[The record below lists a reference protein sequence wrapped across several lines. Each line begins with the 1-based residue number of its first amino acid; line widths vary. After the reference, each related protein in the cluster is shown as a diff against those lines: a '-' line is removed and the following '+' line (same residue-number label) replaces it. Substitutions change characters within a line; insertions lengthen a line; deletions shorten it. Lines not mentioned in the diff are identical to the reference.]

1 MLQGQE
7 MRQGQGLFMNGQMRQ
22 ALHLLHLTNA
32 DLQAYLEEQ
41 AASNPLLELPQSDLP
56 PVQPMRSER
65 GQRDLLTHGVASEDD
80 GTARLPDMPLSLTDR
95 LYEQLRLSL
104 VEKTDLQ
111 IGAYLIEALDA
122 AGRLVDSAERFSLYT
137 GYPAEDIERVRQYMM
152 RFEPVGIFARS
163 LRECLAVQLHER
175 GALDAPME
183 KLLDHMNLLARGE
196 MARLARLCGVNL
208 ARLEAMVAELK
219 RLDPKPG
226 FDPGSETLPVRTA
239 DMIVSADGHGSW
251 TVELNTQTLPRVMLA
266 QDIQT
271 RVSLHGK
278 DVRPQD
284 RQVTWFMN
292 QWRTQANWLV
302 RGLELRCNTLLRV
315 AREIFRRQ
323 EKFLTV
329 GPSGLAPMT
338 LRDVAD
344 SIGVHESTVSRAV
357 FGKSIST
364 PQGLF
369 TLRFFFSSVLASAN
383 QQAHSAE
390 AVREVIRRL
399 VAGEQERAVL
409 SDDDLVRL
417 LLERGIVIA
426 RRTVAKYRE
435 LMNIPPSF
443 SRKRQ
448 IALRKGQHAA

>member
-1 MLQGQE
+1 
-7 MRQGQGLFMNGQMRQ
+7 
-22 ALHLLHLTNA
+22 
-32 DLQAYLEEQ
+32 
-41 AASNPLLELPQSDLP
+41 
-56 PVQPMRSER
+56 
-65 GQRDLLTHGVASEDD
+65 
-80 GTARLPDMPLSLTDR
+80 
-95 LYEQLRLSL
+95 
-104 VEKTDLQ
+104 
-111 IGAYLIEALDA
+111 
-122 AGRLVDSAERFSLYT
+122 
-137 GYPAEDIERVRQYMM
+137 
-152 RFEPVGIFARS
+152 
-163 LRECLAVQLHER
+163 
-175 GALDAPME
+175 
-183 KLLDHMNLLARGE
+183 
-196 MARLARLCGVNL
+196 
-208 ARLEAMVAELK
+208 
-219 RLDPKPG
+219 
-226 FDPGSETLPVRTA
+226 
-239 DMIVSADGHGSW
+239 
-251 TVELNTQTLPRVMLA
+251 
-266 QDIQT
+266 
-271 RVSLHGK
+271 
-278 DVRPQD
+278 
-284 RQVTWFMN
+284 MN

>member
-65 GQRDLLTHGVASEDD
+65 GQRDLLTHGMASEDD

-122 AGRLVDSAERFSLYT
+122 AGRLVDSAERLSLYT

-196 MARLARLCGVNL
+196 MARLVRLCGVNL

-239 DMIVSADGHGSW
+239 DMIVSTDGHGSW

-278 DVRPQD
+278 DARPQD